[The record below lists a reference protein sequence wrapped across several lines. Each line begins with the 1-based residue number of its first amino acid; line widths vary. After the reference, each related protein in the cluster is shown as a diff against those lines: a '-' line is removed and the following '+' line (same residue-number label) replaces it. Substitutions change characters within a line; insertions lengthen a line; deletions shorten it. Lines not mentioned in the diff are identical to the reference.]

1 MILRRILTGAAIAS
15 AVLVQAQSLASAQTQ
30 MGWAL
35 NGLGQLTRTTFE
47 KIGYEESNGFRTDY
61 TSTLAIRRGLVSGD
75 VYTEIEYKSY
85 KGTALQTR
93 VVTEISP
100 TSDPKVLER
109 RLCYYDATRNTY
121 AIWSYGHLGAKA
133 DISMLQT
140 LKKVVRPDD
149 AILAQLAEESEYAAA
164 NGVSAAVSR
173 WRPFLSLAT
182 VATST
187 GNIQAVLSSGAKY
200 NEHNYAINEP
210 TPGDYHL
217 SRVDFYGERPGG
229 AALLIT
235 DWSIA
240 VYESSLPTTVNFT
253 FNPGTA
259 KPMANS
265 IFQGK

>member
-1 MILRRILTGAAIAS
+1 MILRRILSVAAVAS
-15 AVLVQAQSLASAQTQ
+15 AVLVQAQLPTAQNQ

-35 NGLGQLTRTTFE
+35 NGLGQLTRTTFD
-47 KIGYEESNGFRTDY
+47 KTGYEESNGFRTNY
-61 TSTLAIRRGLVSGD
+61 SSTLAIRRGLVSGD

-85 KGTALQTR
+85 QGAVLQTR
-93 VVTEISP
+93 VVTEIAP
-100 TSDPKVLER
+100 TADPKVLER

-164 NGVSAAVSR
+164 NGVAAAVSR
-173 WRPFLSLAT
+173 WRPFLSLSNVT
-182 VATST
+182 TST
-187 GNIQAVLSSGAKY
+187 GNIQAILNSGAKY
-200 NEHNYAINEP
+200 NEHNYSITEP
-210 TPGDYHL
+210 TPLDYHL
-217 SRVDFYGERPGG
+217 SRVDFYGERPSGS
-229 AALLIT
+229 ALLIT

-240 VYESSLPTTVNFT
+240 VLESVLPGGVSFT

-265 IFQGK
+265 IFQGR